1 MNNGHPK
8 TEPKIVVFCCNWCS
22 YAGADTAG
30 VNRIQYSSRVRV
42 IRTMC
47 SGRIHP
53 AFVLRAFTRG
63 ADAVLITGCHL
74 GDCHYISGN
83 ERAIENFEIIK
94 QLTSLLGID
103 EERIG
108 LEWIS
113 AAEGPRF
120 GQVMDEFVARV
131 SKLGV
136 LPQPLASLPEE
147 PATVD
152 LELQPKDFGTYL
164 CYECGKCTAVCPVA
178 EVREEFSPRQA
189 VRGHAVSNN
198 GHHPEDNCL
207 TCGLCDYRCP
217 QDVSISSFMASER
230 ARHMTPEEWGMRP
243 HGGIFQ
249 AIGSLMSRNE
259 LRVKRLD
266 WLPDD
271 ARTNPESDMLLYV
284 GCAPFHDA
292 FFQDLKVKNLD
303 TVRAALKILNYL
315 KIEPALL
322 EDERCCGHD
331 FFWGGDLETFKRLAL
346 LNAERIAQTKA
357 KRIVFTCP
365 ECLYAYQELY
375 TKVGIKINVE
385 MMTIAQV
392 IAEHAH
398 ELPLEDTAEI
408 VTIQDPCRLSRHL
421 EDTESIRNALTAVP
435 GLGVKE
441 MAHNGK
447 TSICCAGNWVNCDAA
462 TKQLQSK
469 RLNEAL
475 ATGAQVLATACP
487 KCEIHLKCALKG
499 NDGVQLEVKDVAVI
513 VAEALGQV
521 RVAEVASRVKESSHH
536 PPQ

>member
-1 MNNGHPK
+1 MNNGHLK
-8 TEPKIVVFCCNWCS
+8 TEPKIVVFACNWCS

-30 VNRIQYSSRVRV
+30 VNRVQYSSRVRV

-53 AFVLRAFTRG
+53 AFVLRAFARG

-83 ERAIENFEIIK
+83 ERAIENFDIIK
-94 QLTSLLGID
+94 QLTALLGIE

-131 SKLGV
+131 TKLGM

-147 PATVD
+147 LASIN
-152 LELQPKDFGTYL
+152 LELQPKDFGTLL

-189 VRGHAVSNN
+189 VRGHAVSAN

-217 QDVSISSFMASER
+217 QDVSISSFMAAER
-230 ARHMTPEEWGMRP
+230 AKHMTPEEWGMRP

-249 AIGSLMSRNE
+249 AIGSLMTRDE
-259 LRVKRLD
+259 LRVQRTN
-266 WLPDD
+266 WIPED
-271 ARTNPESDMLLYV
+271 ARTNPESDTLLYV

-292 FFQDLKVKNLD
+292 FFQDLKVKNLK
-303 TVRAALKILNYL
+303 TVKGALKILNHL
-315 KIEPALL
+315 GIEPAVLD
-322 EDERCCGHD
+322 DERCCGHD
-331 FFWGGDLETFKRLAL
+331 FFWGGDLETFKRLAF
-346 LNAERIAQTKA
+346 LNVQRIAATKA

-365 ECLYAYQELY
+365 ECLYAYKELY
-375 TKVGIKINVE
+375 AKVGIKIDAELVPVS
-385 MMTIAQV
+385 QV
-392 IAEHAH
+392 IAEHAD
-398 ELPLEDTAEI
+398 ELKLEPVAEI
-408 VTIQDPCRLSRHL
+408 LTIQDPCRLSRHL
-421 EDTESIRNALTAVP
+421 GDTESLRDALAAVP
-435 GLGVKE
+435 GLSVKE
-441 MAHNGK
+441 MAHSGK

-462 TKQLQSK
+462 TKQLQSI
-469 RLNEAL
+469 RLREAT
-475 ATGAQVLATACP
+475 ATGAKVLATACP

-499 NDGVQLEVKDVAVI
+499 NEEIQLEIRDITAI
-513 VAEALGQV
+513 IADALPETV
-521 RVAEVASRVKESSHH
+521 REVVGSD
-536 PPQ
+536 